1 MNCEQLLD
9 LAEMLAS
16 PPLHGETRGRPQ
28 QTHLRKAISAAY
40 YAMFHALA
48 NSNADTLV
56 GSTQSVQTSAEW
68 TRTQRALNHGTVR
81 AQMSKS
87 IEMVAFDMAIQDFSN
102 TFLALQPQRHEA
114 DYNPNPDRYFRR
126 SETIQDIQR
135 ARVAIEAFQAV
146 SNPERRRFATYVLF
160 GQRR

>member
-1 MNCEQLLD
+1 MNWEQLLE

-16 PPLHGETRGRPQ
+16 PPVHGETRGRPQ
-28 QTHLRKAISAAY
+28 QTNLRKAISAAY

-48 NSNADTLV
+48 NGNADTLV
-56 GSTQSVQTSAEW
+56 GSTPNVRTSAEW

-87 IEMVAFDMAIQDFSN
+87 IEMAAFDTAIQDFSN

-114 DYNPNPDRYFRR
+114 DYNPNPDRPFRR
-126 SETIQDIQR
+126 SETVQDIQR
-135 ARVAIEAFQAV
+135 ARAAIEAFQAV
-146 SNPERRRFATYVLF
+146 PIRERRRFATYVLF